1 VRAILLA
8 ALAALCMAGTAQ
20 AEPPACVGDTEADAV
35 PQKPGPRLRFGI
47 TPLAQAGQIGPVPA
61 DALPE
66 QPEAT
71 NSALAE
77 LRPAGAPFVV
87 RLNRFFWSDGEAGFR
102 HYLDLANR
110 FTSRGYLVELQVR
123 YHPNAQQ
130 EGDIPA
136 WEAHVRDVVRRFG
149 ANPGVVALQIT
160 NEVNFNVSADSSD
173 GAYQN
178 ARDALVRGVI
188 AAKDEARKR
197 GLSRLAIGFNWAY
210 RLDPGSEQS
219 FWQGVRDRG
228 GQAFVRSLDW
238 IGLDAYPGTVFPPTE
253 SDADGYRDGM
263 VNAMSALRCYATVP
277 GIPASVPMK
286 VEENG
291 WPTFSGRSE
300 QDQAEFLERMVRAVS
315 DFRGTYDVSDYR
327 WFNLRDGDSSAPQP
341 FQHFGLLRSDYM
353 PKPAFQR
360 YRRLVAELTTHQAPP
375 NARPRLS
382 LRVRSHVVSHRCRRT
397 PVRASIA
404 GPDRRHARRADFFRG
419 RRRVGR
425 DAKPPL
431 SRVIDRARHLRRG
444 RVRVARARVRLD
456 DGRLVR
462 LRRRYRLCAG

>member
-1 VRAILLA
+1 MVVRVAVVVVLL
-8 ALAALCMAGTAQ
+8 ALAAPVAAHAQ
-20 AEPPACVGDTEADAV
+20 SDPGCVGDTDAGAV

-47 TPLAQAGQIGPVPA
+47 TPLAQAGQVGPVPA

-66 QPEAT
+66 QPERT

-102 HYLDLANR
+102 RYLALASR

-123 YHPNAQQ
+123 YHPSAQQ

-160 NEVNFNVSADSSD
+160 NEVNFNVSPDSSD
-173 GAYQN
+173 GSFQN

-228 GQAFVRSLDW
+228 GPAFVRSLGW
-238 IGLDAYPGTVFPPTE
+238 VRFGAYPGAGFPPSE

-315 DFRGTYDVSDYR
+315 DFRGTYHVSDYR
-327 WFNLRDGDSSAPQP
+327 WFNLRDGDTSAPQP
-341 FQHFGLLRSDYM
+341 FQHFGLLRSDYT

-360 YRRLVAELTTHQAPP
+360 YRRLVAELTTHQAASR
-375 NARPRLS
+375 ARPRLT
-382 LRVRSHVVSHRCRRT
+382 LRVRSRVVAHRCRRA
-397 PVRASIA
+397 PVRASIR
-404 GPDRRHARRADFFRG
+404 GPDRGHGVRAEFF
-419 RRRVGR
+419 
-425 DAKPPL
+425 
-431 SRVIDRARHLRRG
+431 
-444 RVRVARARVRLD
+444 
-456 DGRLVR
+456 
-462 LRRRYRLCAG
+462 

>member
-1 VRAILLA
+1 MLVVIV
-8 ALAALCMAGTAQ
+8 AALCMAGTAQ

-47 TPLAQAGQIGPVPA
+47 TPLPQAGQIGPVPA

-66 QPEAT
+66 QPART
-71 NSALAE
+71 QSALAA
-77 LRPAGAPFVV
+77 LRPPGAPFVL

-102 HYLDLANR
+102 RYLDLASR

-123 YHPNAQQ
+123 YHPSAQQ
-130 EGDIPA
+130 GGDIPA

-149 ANPGVVALQIT
+149 ANPRVVALQIT
-160 NEVNFNVSADSSD
+160 NEVNFSFSADSSD
-173 GAYQN
+173 GSYQN
-178 ARDALVRGVI
+178 AREALVRGVI
-188 AAKDEARKR
+188 AAKDESRRRAF
-197 GLSRLAIGFNWAY
+197 GRLAIGFNWAY

-238 IGLDAYPGTVFPPTE
+238 IGLDAYPGTVFPPE

-291 WPTFSGRSE
+291 WPTFPGRSE
-300 QDQAEFLERMVRAVS
+300 EDQAEFLDRMVRAVS
-315 DFRGTYDVSDYR
+315 DFRGTYNVSDYR
-327 WFNLRDGDSSAPQP
+327 WFNLRDGDTSAPQP
-341 FQHFGLLRSDYM
+341 FQHFGLLRSDYT

-360 YRRLVAELTTHQAPP
+360 YRRLAAELTTHEALPR
-375 NARPRLS
+375 ARPRLS
-382 LRVRSHVVSHRCRRT
+382 LRVRSRVVARRCRRA
-397 PVRASIA
+397 PIRASIA
-404 GPDRRHARRADFFRG
+404 GSDRRHALRADFFRG
-419 RRRVGR
+419 RRRVAR
-425 DAKPPL
+425 DTRPPL
-431 SRVIDRARHLRRG
+431 SRVIDRSRLRRG
-444 RVRVARARVRLD
+444 GVRTARARVRLD